1 MRILWNAPYKKKYN
15 HRPYIPGKESERKY
29 LLPGKT
35 EKERRRK
42 RKFIPESCC
51 SMQKMQFKKECQYGT
66 LDSKSLYRKH

>member
-51 SMQKMQFKKECQYGT
+51 SMQKM
-66 LDSKSLYRKH
+66 